1 MNAITAATP
10 DWTKIDTPVK
20 HQGKE
25 IVLPSDPG
33 NMDYDDAI
41 ETIARIRDQENQEF
55 DVREIV
61 KAAPWDA
68 AVALYRAMQDIYGV
82 VLSESIHTFFGEI
95 KPDFLTVQTGPA
107 DDARIQVPVG
117 RMSLPGVEAPIF
129 LQLSPEGATVAG
141 TVRKRDRARLIE
153 IANRARAILK
163 EASVYRGKAIRIPV
177 DDDGDLDV
185 SMQPEFIDLTRV
197 AEADM
202 IHTAGTEALIRANI
216 FSPLKNTAAC
226 RKHLIPLKRGILLE
240 GRWGTGKS
248 LTSRVTAK
256 VATDNGWTFIVLD
269 RSQGLKAAIEFARTY
284 QPCVIF
290 AEDIDRAGDRDE
302 ESVND
307 LVNTLDGVISKD
319 MEIMV
324 VLTTNYVEK
333 IDRALL
339 RPGRFDA
346 VISIQAPDAPT
357 AEKLIRAYARDLLPV
372 DADLSPVGAIVAG
385 QTPATIREVVE
396 RAKLAM
402 LMEDRTTISVDN
414 LATSALGMKHH
425 MALLNPPE
433 DEQTPA
439 EAFYGAFKGMVAEA
453 ISGESLEELAT
464 ADHVTDARNAVLKR
478 VQNVE
483 KFNRDVTPVILAGA
497 NAAAK
502 AASNTEKLIEAAE

>member
-129 LQLSPEGATVAG
+129 LQLSPEGATVSG

-202 IHTAGTEALIRANI
+202 IHTAEPEPGRLEVPEPHGSAGAFRARLRRRAPRSQRRRGRPDHLPRAESPRSAPRGPRPLREGKAREALPRT
-216 FSPLKNTAAC
+216 SP
-226 RKHLIPLKRGILLE
+226 PPPG
-240 GRWGTGKS
+240 
-248 LTSRVTAK
+248 SR
-256 VATDNGWTFIVLD
+256 
-269 RSQGLKAAIEFARTY
+269 RQRH
-284 QPCVIF
+284 
-290 AEDIDRAGDRDE
+290 
-302 ESVND
+302 
-307 LVNTLDGVISKD
+307 
-319 MEIMV
+319 
-324 VLTTNYVEK
+324 VLTG
-333 IDRALL
+333 A
-339 RPGRFDA
+339 
-346 VISIQAPDAPT
+346 
-357 AEKLIRAYARDLLPV
+357 
-372 DADLSPVGAIVAG
+372 SPV
-385 QTPATIREVVE
+385 
-396 RAKLAM
+396 
-402 LMEDRTTISVDN
+402 
-414 LATSALGMKHH
+414 
-425 MALLNPPE
+425 
-433 DEQTPA
+433 
-439 EAFYGAFKGMVAEA
+439 
-453 ISGESLEELAT
+453 SLP
-464 ADHVTDARNAVLKR
+464 RRK
-478 VQNVE
+478 
-483 KFNRDVTPVILAGA
+483 
-497 NAAAK
+497 
-502 AASNTEKLIEAAE
+502 